1 MTSYSPNSVL
11 WIHHEF
17 EGGVR
22 VDLYILYFAQMLGA
36 FLYIA
41 HLYMYYILWPLAPWE
56 YKLLIPNMVSEQG

>member
-1 MTSYSPNSVL
+1 MSL
-11 WIHHEF
+11 R
-17 EGGVR
+17 GGVR

-36 FLYIA
+36 FLHIA